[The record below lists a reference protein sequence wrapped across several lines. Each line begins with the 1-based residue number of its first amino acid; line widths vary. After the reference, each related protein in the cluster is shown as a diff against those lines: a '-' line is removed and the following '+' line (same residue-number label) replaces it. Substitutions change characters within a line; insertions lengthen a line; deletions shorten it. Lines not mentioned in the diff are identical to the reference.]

1 MARKGFVAKA
11 LVGSSLAMGLV
22 LGAIAPASAQRVT
35 EPNRSNR
42 DRSDRGPVSEQVE
55 VTTPPTILEAT
66 DEAFFNRDKDYASNR
81 TLGRTLAWIFG
92 LGFPENEIVSDS
104 RSMNELY
111 VDLMRQQTTSD
122 PTIRTQDLPN
132 PYNTSI
138 MELRNSGAGL

>member
-55 VTTPPTILEAT
+55 VTTPPTI
-66 DEAFFNRDKDYASNR
+66 
-81 TLGRTLAWIFG
+81 
-92 LGFPENEIVSDS
+92 
-104 RSMNELY
+104 
-111 VDLMRQQTTSD
+111 
-122 PTIRTQDLPN
+122 
-132 PYNTSI
+132 
-138 MELRNSGAGL
+138 